1 MFFLVNNRRSLCKVQ
16 KQSRVVWA
24 KLDNPALLLNPEVG
38 FAAAW
43 ALCLLCFH
51 FQVHNIN
58 KTEILIRLYAHI
70 CRPKIN
76 NSNKVIPVI
85 QIELCIDIRHTDY
98 DYYSG
103 IRKPNKAKKN
113 FWRVINSITLLIKFG
128 KW

>member
-1 MFFLVNNRRSLCKVQ
+1 MYFLVNNRRSLCKDQ

-38 FAAAW
+38 FAAAAAW

-85 QIELCIDIRHTDY
+85 QIELCIDTQTMIITQE
-98 DYYSG
+98 SG
-103 IRKPNKAKKN
+103 NPTKPKKN